1 MSMATA
7 FSMPA
12 SPVEP
17 PAVVLHRSL
26 AAIVVGRATVVGGFG
41 VGVAE
46 RDAIA
51 TDADHESRRALDA
64 IRGVEHDLL
73 KQLP

>member
-1 MSMATA
+1 MSVATA

-12 SPVEP
+12 SPEEP

-41 VGVAE
+41 VAE

-64 IRGVEHDLL
+64 VRGVEHDLL